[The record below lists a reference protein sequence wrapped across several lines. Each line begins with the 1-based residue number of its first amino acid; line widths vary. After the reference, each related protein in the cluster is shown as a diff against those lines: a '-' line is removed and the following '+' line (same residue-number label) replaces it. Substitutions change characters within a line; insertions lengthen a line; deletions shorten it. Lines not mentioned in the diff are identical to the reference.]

1 MTQFTTSQFTSQ
13 EKCRLADNLTLAV
26 VNRRYKI
33 RDNIINIVVV
43 VKLCTASKIAILFH
57 GT

>member
-13 EKCRLADNLTLAV
+13 EKCHPADNLTLAV

-33 RDNIINIVVV
+33 RDNIITV
-43 VKLCTASKIAILFH
+43 
-57 GT
+57 